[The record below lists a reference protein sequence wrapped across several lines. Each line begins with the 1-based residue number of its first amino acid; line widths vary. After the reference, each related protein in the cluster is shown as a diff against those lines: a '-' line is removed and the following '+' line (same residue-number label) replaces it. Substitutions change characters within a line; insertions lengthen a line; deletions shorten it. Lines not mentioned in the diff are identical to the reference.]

1 MFLKTTNPTFLNF
14 GDIVSSDID
23 FSCSNEINL
32 TSKSI
37 DELKLVCD
45 DCTFVKVIKGLVMIL
60 VSLDGNN
67 IKSFIVNKNLHIK
80 KVPILILGYVSPLRD
95 KYDIK
100 TTTP

>member
-1 MFLKTTNPTFLNF
+1 
-14 GDIVSSDID
+14 
-23 FSCSNEINL
+23 
-32 TSKSI
+32 
-37 DELKLVCD
+37 
-45 DCTFVKVIKGLVMIL
+45 MIL

-100 TTTP
+100 TTTPQTFQYIYIIYFLYLKFASLEGRVGEAFRIHPFIKTLFSALIKSSQ